1 MIGPGFADAIGRQL
15 AAWVCSLI
23 VCAFGLG
30 ALVMWGVPKLWEL
43 LKPLIHAA
51 TS

>member
-1 MIGPGFADAIGRQL
+1 MGSGFGAAIGEALVRWICIL
-15 AAWVCSLI
+15 VA
-23 VCAFGLG
+23 CAFGLG
-30 ALVMWGVPKLWEL
+30 ALAMWGVPKLWEL